1 MEQILEFI
9 NVSKKFSH
17 KVADVQAV
25 DHVNFSIETGA
36 CFGLVGESGS
46 GKSTV
51 ANLAV
56 NLLKPDEGD
65 IVFLGRRVSE
75 LSKAEQYGLYR
86 KMQMVFQNP
95 VTCFN
100 PRMKIVHCIM
110 EGLIY
115 RVSMDRKA
123 AYRKALEA
131 MEMVGLDIRYA
142 DRRCGQ
148 LSGGECQ
155 RAAIARSIIIQ
166 PELLICDEITSALDV
181 SIQAQILKI
190 LGELQNELRLSY
202 LFISHDLALV
212 SQMCEYIAVMQNGQI
227 VESGHIGQ
235 IIKEPKHPYT
245 KMLLDSAIRL

>member
-1 MEQILEFI
+1 MERILEFMDI
-9 NVSKKFSH
+9 SKKFSH
-17 KVADVQAV
+17 KVHDVQAV
-25 DHVNFSIETGA
+25 DHVSFFIEAGT

-51 ANLAV
+51 AHLAV
-56 NLLKPDEGD
+56 NLLKPDEGE
-65 IVFLGRRVSE
+65 IVFLGRRISE
-75 LSKAEQYGLYR
+75 LTREERYGLYG

-115 RVSMDRKA
+115 RVSMDRKS

-131 MEMVGLDIRYA
+131 MEMVGLDPRYA

-181 SIQAQILKI
+181 SIQAQILK
-190 LGELQNELRLSY
+190 LLRELQNELNLSY
-202 LFISHDLALV
+202 FFISHDLALV
-212 SQMCEYIAVMQNGQI
+212 SQMCKHIAVMQNGQI
-227 VESGHIGQ
+227 VESGAVDQ
-235 IIKEPKHPYT
+235 IIKQPRHPYT
-245 KMLLDSAIRL
+245 KMLLDSAISL

>member
-1 MEQILEFI
+1 MARILEFI
-9 NVSKKFSH
+9 NISKRFSH
-17 KVADVQAV
+17 KVHDVKAV
-25 DHVNFSIETGA
+25 DQVNFSIEAGT

-51 ANLAV
+51 AHLAV
-56 NLLKPDEGD
+56 NLLKPDEGE
-65 IVFLGRRVSE
+65 IVFLGRRVSA
-75 LSKAEQYGLYR
+75 LSEKEKYALYG

-95 VTCFN
+95 VNCFN

-115 RVSMDRKA
+115 RVKMDRKS

-131 MEMVGLDIRYA
+131 MEMAGLDPRYA
-142 DRRCGQ
+142 NRRCGQ

-181 SIQAQILKI
+181 SIQAQILK
-190 LGELQNELRLSY
+190 LLLELQRELRLSC

-212 SQMCEYIAVMQNGQI
+212 SQMCEHIAVMRDGKI
-227 VESGHIGQ
+227 VESGHVDET
-235 IIKEPKHPYT
+235 IKQPKHPYT
-245 KMLLDSAIRL
+245 KMLLDSAMSL